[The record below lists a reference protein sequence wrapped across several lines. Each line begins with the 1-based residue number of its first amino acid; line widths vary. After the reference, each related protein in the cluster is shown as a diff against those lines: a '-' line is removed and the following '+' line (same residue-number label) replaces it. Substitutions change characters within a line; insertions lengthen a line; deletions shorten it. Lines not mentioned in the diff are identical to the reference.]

1 MNSIQELQ
9 TLILKGE
16 SDWLK
21 YGDVRVSQRGDLLQF
36 TYTKAAQYNARWNWF
51 ERVSR
56 GLIMNAKTGEV
67 VARPFDKFFN
77 WSEGGRKSRAHIVD
91 ITEKLDGSL
100 GILYRENGAYRIA
113 TRGNFESEQAL
124 WATEFLN
131 QNYDLSDLDP
141 DLTLLFEIIYP
152 ENRIVVDYGDR
163 EDLVLVGVR
172 NRHTGDEW
180 PFYPDM
186 YELAERFGFTLPQ
199 VYHFN
204 SITDILAATDDL
216 DANSEGWVIRF
227 ADGQRFKIK
236 GDRYIEL
243 HRLVTQATFNQVLKA
258 TASGQL
264 EMMIADV
271 PDEFLSEIKIWQAEI
286 AAKVKEVKARVE
298 LAFSQAPKGDD
309 RKTFALWV
317 REHHPGDAHYLF
329 ATLDGRDITDLIYKS
344 EF

>member
-1 MNSIQELQ
+1 MNSIQDLQ

-16 SDWLK
+16 TDWQK
-21 YGDVRVSQRGDLLQF
+21 YGDVRVSRRGDLLQF

-51 ERVSR
+51 ERASR
-56 GLIMNAKTGEV
+56 GLIMNAQTGEV

-77 WSEGGRKSRAHIVD
+77 WGEGGRKSRSHIVD

-124 WATEFLN
+124 WATDFLN
-131 QNYDLSDLDP
+131 RNYNLSDLDSA
-141 DLTLLFEIIYP
+141 LTLLFEIIYP

-163 EDLVLVGVR
+163 EDLVLIGVR
-172 NRHTGDEW
+172 NRHTGDDW
-180 PFYPDM
+180 FFYPAM
-186 YELAERFGFTLPQ
+186 YELAHRFGFSLPQ

-204 SITDILAATDDL
+204 SVTDILAATDTL
-216 DANSEGWVIRF
+216 DANSEGWVVRF

-243 HRLVTQATFNQVLKA
+243 HRLVTQATFNRVLKA
-258 TASGQL
+258 VASGQL
-264 EMMIADV
+264 EMMIAGV
-271 PDEFLSEIKIWQAEI
+271 PDESLTDIKTWQAEI
-286 AAKVKEVKARVE
+286 AAKVEEVKARVKS
-298 LAFSQAPKGDD
+298 AFEQAPKED

-317 REHHPGDAHYLF
+317 REHHPSDAPYLF
-329 ATLDGRDITDLIYKS
+329 AMLDGRDISDLIYKS

>member
-1 MNSIQELQ
+1 MNSIQDLQ

-16 SDWLK
+16 TDWQK
-21 YGDVRVSQRGDLLQF
+21 YGDVRVSRRGDLLQF

-51 ERVSR
+51 ERASR
-56 GLIMNAKTGEV
+56 GLIMNAQTGEV

-77 WSEGGRKSRAHIVD
+77 WGEGGRKSRSHIVD

-124 WATEFLN
+124 WATDFLN
-131 QNYDLSDLDP
+131 RNYNLSDLDSA
-141 DLTLLFEIIYP
+141 LTLLFEIIYP

-163 EDLVLVGVR
+163 EDLVLIGVR
-172 NRHTGDEW
+172 NRHTGDDW
-180 PFYPDM
+180 FFYPAM
-186 YELAERFGFTLPQ
+186 YELAHRFGFSLPQ

-204 SITDILAATDDL
+204 SVTDILAATDTL
-216 DANSEGWVIRF
+216 DANSEGWVVRF

-243 HRLVTQATFNQVLKA
+243 HRLVTQATFNRVLKA
-258 TASGQL
+258 VASGQL
-264 EMMIADV
+264 EMMIAGV
-271 PDEFLSEIKIWQAEI
+271 PDEFLTDIKIWQAEI
-286 AAKVKEVKARVE
+286 AAKVEEVKARVKS
-298 LAFSQAPKGDD
+298 AFEQAPKED

-317 REHHPGDAHYLF
+317 REHYPDDAPYLF
-329 ATLDGRDITDLIYKS
+329 AMLDGRDISDLIYKS